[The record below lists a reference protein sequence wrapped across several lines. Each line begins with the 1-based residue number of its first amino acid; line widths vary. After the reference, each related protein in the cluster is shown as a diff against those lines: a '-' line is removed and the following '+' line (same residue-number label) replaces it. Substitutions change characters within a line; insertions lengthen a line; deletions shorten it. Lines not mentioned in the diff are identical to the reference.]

1 MRWNIFE
8 PRATRENFAMNRK
21 HFTTL
26 VLGKLLAETFAESV
40 MKRPI
45 YHGISSILSSL
56 PHEIATCRRQFVL
69 FFSLSRS
76 ASLFVPLHD
85 FLQSRRCEFYI
96 SYFTNIPNNM
106 FWQKL
111 KLKSINDICS
121 STPWFQIQNPKKK
134 IVARWRPI
142 KTGNPTHNR
151 SKHFWANYVFALQIA
166 CV

>member
-1 MRWNIFE
+1 
-8 PRATRENFAMNRK
+8 MNRK

-85 FLQSRRCEFYI
+85 FLQSRRCEFGRKK
-96 SYFTNIPNNM
+96 SRNA
-106 FWQKL
+106 QKL
-111 KLKSINDICS
+111 SGLQRFPTDYIETRSDNKHHSASQQHQSRTTS
-121 STPWFQIQNPKKK
+121 SK
-134 IVARWRPI
+134 ISLTI
-142 KTGNPTHNR
+142 
-151 SKHFWANYVFALQIA
+151 
-166 CV
+166 